1 MPSFNPGPLEAE
13 AGGSLKFKASLVYRA
28 SSRAMQKTN
37 KQTTKEK
44 KNIKKERERQT
55 TRAELQETLF

>member
-1 MPSFNPGPLEAE
+1 
-13 AGGSLKFKASLVYRA
+13 
-28 SSRAMQKTN
+28 MQKTN